1 MCILHACCFGPSF
14 SFGWKQLVP
23 RRRKPGCI
31 WRVYLSSCSRW
42 QWRWDCAKFGSLL
55 PPQSSI
61 AVPTSSQPLHAP
73 MACSTCPQHH
83 VTITLPSLFFWHLEW
98 KKDGAGGGRSDA
110 LGLEGQQGSLE
121 ICAGRMSTASTVVGA
136 DQAVRE
142 PPRTPGLGSCL
153 GRTRLEEWMSRL
165 NQIPFRDNQTFPP
178 M

>member
-1 MCILHACCFGPSF
+1 MPSASCYDNTALTF
-14 SFGWKQLVP
+14 FLALGMEK
-23 RRRKPGCI
+23 RRGR
-31 WRVYLSSCSRW
+31 
-42 QWRWDCAKFGSLL
+42 
-55 PPQSSI
+55 
-61 AVPTSSQPLHAP
+61 
-73 MACSTCPQHH
+73 
-83 VTITLPSLFFWHLEW
+83 
-98 KKDGAGGGRSDA
+98 GGGRSDA